1 MYLNEKSWTAR
12 EEDPYKIDCKM
23 RNFLD
28 IYSTLKRQYPAKEVS
43 VPDDE
48 ILYLRS
54 DQYPLEKW
62 LATADR
68 EYRRLYLSFW
78 GKRITYHPEDEY
90 EVSVDGESLKGG
102 TEAYLNDSVMLSI
115 GLDEKWEQE
124 SIDGVLTSLYED
136 EQHVSVIN
144 IYEKEQL
151 KSHVIECILKRE
163 DSFQIQSYEELW
175 LKRGELFPHLRFC
188 PAVETNFRELEYFY
202 LHQIV
207 KKLKELERYCVDYAG
222 MRFDVTLLTK
232 TTPESQGTLTQYEKE
247 HTFTDEK
254 GTAYIASWHMRFT
267 GIPGRI
273 FFVPDYEEDSIL
285 ICYVGKKLK
294 NLSYP
299 T

>member
-1 MYLNEKSWTAR
+1 MPN
-12 EEDPYKIDCKM
+12 
-23 RNFLD
+23 
-28 IYSTLKRQYPAKEVS
+28 
-43 VPDDE
+43 DE

-54 DQYPLEKW
+54 EKYPLEKW
-62 LATADR
+62 LATADK
-68 EYRRLYLSFW
+68 EYQRLYLSFW

-102 TEAYLNDSVMLSI
+102 TEAYLNDSFMLSI

-124 SIDGVLTSLYED
+124 SIEGVLTSMHED
-136 EQHVSVIN
+136 EQHVRVTN
-144 IYEKEQL
+144 VYEKGQ
-151 KSHVIECILKRE
+151 IEKYDIKCILRKE

-175 LKRGELFPHLRFC
+175 LRREELFPHLRFC
-188 PAVETNFRELEYFY
+188 PTVEENFRELEYFY

-207 KKLKELERYCVDYAG
+207 KKLIELERYCVDQAG
-222 MRFDVTLLTK
+222 MRFDAALLTK
-232 TTPESQGTLTQYEKE
+232 TTPESPGTLARYEKE

-273 FFVPDYEEDSIL
+273 FFVPEYKKDIIL